1 MESHPGDVLG
11 IVNEALMDEDRFV
24 TAVMAGL
31 TLETERAVVTLGTAG
46 HPPAI
51 VDPRRRGDQVG
62 VPRRRP
68 ARPVRRLRGRARPIE
83 LGPGDTLFLHS
94 DGVLDACDCPA
105 QEFGQ
110 ERLLEALAGRAGA
123 TPEEMLAAVERALL
137 EFCDGDLRD
146 DVSMLALRVEPPSLT

>member
-1 MESHPGDVLG
+1 G
-11 IVNEALMDEDRFV
+11 IRGFHVTGVQTCALPIS
-24 TAVMAGL
+24 
-31 TLETERAVVTLGTAG
+31 LETERAVVTLGTAG

-51 VDPRRRGDQVG
+51 VVRADGVIRSASRGG
-62 VPRRRP
+62 VPLGLFDDFE
-68 ARPVRRLRGRARPIE
+68 AGHDTIE
-83 LGPGDTLFLHS
+83 LGPGDTLILHS
-94 DGVLDACDCPA
+94 DGVLEARDMSR

-110 ERLLEALAGRAGA
+110 ERLLEAHAGRAGA